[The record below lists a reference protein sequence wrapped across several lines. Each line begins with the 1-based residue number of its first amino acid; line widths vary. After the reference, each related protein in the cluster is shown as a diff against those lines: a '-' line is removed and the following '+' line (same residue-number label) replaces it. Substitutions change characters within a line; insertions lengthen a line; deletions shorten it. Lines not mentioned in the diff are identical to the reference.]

1 MGNFNKRKKY
11 HFIYKTT
18 CLLNGNYYIGMHST
32 NNMSDGYLGSGKRL
46 KYSINK
52 YGEENFKLD
61 VLEFVETR
69 ELLIERE
76 REIINIELLNDPF
89 CLNLQEGGVSGF
101 DYINKLRSIDVEYD
115 MKWRI
120 LQSERM
126 KKQHNDGKIKYNTF
140 EGRFHSE
147 ASKQLMSEKKKNNS
161 IGENNSQYGT
171 RWITKDGLNKKIKKE
186 DLDTYLIEGWCEGR
200 K

>member
-32 NNMSDGYLGSGKRL
+32 NNVNDGYLGSGKRL

-61 VLEFVETR
+61 ILEFVETR

-89 CLNLQEGGVSGF
+89 CLNLQEGGISGF
-101 DYINKLRSIDVEYD
+101 DYINKLRSNDVEYD
-115 MKWRI
+115 MKWRL

-126 KKQHNDGKIKYNTF
+126 KKQHKDGKIKYNTF
-140 EGRFHSE
+140 EGKFHSE
-147 ASKQLMSEKKKNNS
+147 SSKQLISKKKKNNG